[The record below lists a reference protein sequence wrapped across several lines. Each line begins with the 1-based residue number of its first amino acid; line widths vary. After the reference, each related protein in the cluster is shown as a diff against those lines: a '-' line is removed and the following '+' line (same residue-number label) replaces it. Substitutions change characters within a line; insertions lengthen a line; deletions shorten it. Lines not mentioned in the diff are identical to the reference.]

1 MKKTT
6 YWVIGMFIVC
16 FLFTIGIM
24 INAKYNIN
32 EMKAQPMAL
41 ASMQTDNI
49 RVIKTVFDSKESKKL
64 VEDGKMDFWFNL
76 VVSTGKEV
84 GKVTYP
90 KSFMKLSQQGDTL
103 IITVTHKSVKPGQLR
118 DKSPIVTI
126 CTGQSLPS
134 LNILAN
140 QFLNRVELKKQN
152 IGSVVVKGGD
162 PSSVSLQNCEL
173 GTVDIK
179 SGNNLELNHSKIQ
192 TLIVQVDKT
201 DLAFDDKG
209 YHIGN
214 LYLRG
219 SNEDYQAIDINS
231 KNVDRAFLQPVKGK
245 KIAATFD
252 AETELNFRK

>member
-1 MKKTT
+1 
-6 YWVIGMFIVC
+6 MFIAC
-16 FLFTIGIM
+16 FLFTIGVM

-32 EMKAQPMAL
+32 EMNAQPVAL
-41 ASMQTDNI
+41 ASMQTGNI
-49 RVIKTVFDSKESKKL
+49 RVIKTVFDSKESTKL
-64 VEDGKMDFWFNL
+64 VEDGKIGFWFNL
-76 VVSTGKEV
+76 VVSTGNEV

-90 KSFMKLSQQGDTL
+90 KKFMKLSQQGDTL
-103 IITVTHKSVKPGQLR
+103 IITVIQKSVKLGQLR

-140 QFLNRVELKKQN
+140 QFLNRIELKKQH

-179 SGNNLELNHSKIQ
+179 SANNLELNHSKIQ
-192 TLIVQVDKT
+192 TLTVQVDKT
-201 DLAFDDKG
+201 DLAFDDNS

-219 SNEDYQAIDINS
+219 SNEDYQVVDINP
-231 KNVDRAFLQPVKGK
+231 KNVDRAFLQPIKGK
-245 KIAATFD
+245 KIVASFD